1 MHTCCIFCSTAQF
14 VGPMDGARGHDETDT
29 RHPPGRHRCPA
40 ERRRAR
46 FQRAVP
52 VARLAAVSPRIPAVL
67 PGCGR
72 VRPVRGAVLDRGPPG
87 PGGTA
92 FDDAAAAVARPR
104 DALRLCRCSDR
115 RFPADGR
122 QGLDG
127 PGHAA
132 RRHPGG
138 DGRAVAGSAALS
150 SGVAVR
156 GLCRSGRGA
165 AALGGL
171 RADPGAA
178 ESRQPAQPAAR
189 RNPAAAGD
197 SESQLSRCRAGLAGH
212 RSAAGAARRVGA
224 GRDDRM
230 RDRRA
235 GDSGVHDVC
244 AAGPAA

>member
-1 MHTCCIFCSTAQF
+1 MYACCIFCPTAQF
-14 VGPMDGARGHDETDT
+14 AGPMVGAHGHDEAHT

-46 FQRAVP
+46 YQRAVP
-52 VARLAAVSPRIPAVL
+52 LARLAAVSPRIPAVL
-67 PGCGR
+67 P
-72 VRPVRGAVLDRGPPG
+72 VRPRSPCSLCRTDRGPPG

-122 QGLDG
+122 KGLDG

-138 DGRAVAGSAALS
+138 DGRPVAGSAAF
-150 SGVAVR
+150 GRGGAVR
-156 GLCRSGRGA
+156 GLCRSGRRA
-165 AALGGL
+165 VALGGL

-178 ESRQPAQPAAR
+178 ESRQPAQPAAG

-197 SESQLSRCRAGLAGH
+197 SQSQLSCCSAGLAEHQIRCGH
-212 RSAAGAARRVGA
+212 CTPGWHWS
-224 GRDDRM
+224 
-230 RDRRA
+230 
-235 GDSGVHDVC
+235 
-244 AAGPAA
+244 